1 MIARKIAAVL
11 LSVGITSVCFATDNA
26 PTVKPILIVVVGDSM
41 AASYTKPPDMRIR
54 KKLIAT
60 GWDHPDSPRL
70 LANLAEMEKRPF
82 DGVVIEVTGQT
93 AEGKPCPLCSAF
105 SNQKWQRE
113 WFQTSVAQFR
123 NCKFTRF
130 TDNFIT
136 IGANPGNIDWFDDEG
151 WQRIVEHWRIAAW
164 IAKQSGLK
172 GLLFDP
178 EPYTPPHSQFN
189 YAAQPDRTRHGFNEY
204 AAKARQRGRQVMR
217 AVAEEYPEIT
227 LFCYFMNSV
236 SATATGRAD
245 PRPALAA
252 QGYGLYP
259 AMIDGW
265 LDVAPPTV
273 ALVDG
278 CESAYLY
285 NSRRQFL
292 ESAVEIKGV
301 CQELVSFENRAK
313 YRVQVQVSFGMY
325 LDAYWNPTGSPYYI
339 DGLGGPRVERL
350 RANTSAALAAADEYV
365 WVYGERFRWWPTPNQ
380 SVRAETWAGALPGS
394 ERALRYA
401 RDPLDLARTEMA
413 RMKEA
418 GKLVNLARNGDFSSS
433 TAKSMDG
440 AQQPWHDGGPPAG
453 WSAWQRD
460 DSKGTFTWDRE
471 AGATGKGAARACRVA
486 DGCFLQSHKM
496 APGERY
502 IVRATCKVHGTG
514 NAWLRVRWQTAEG
527 RWTAETQDQL
537 LYAEPSPDNWREL
550 VGVVEVPEGVGRLL
564 ILLGVGGQS
573 TAEDVVWFD
582 DVELY
587 RLTGP

>member
-1 MIARKIAAVL
+1 MDQYGHHFRCLSAIFILALL
-11 LSVGITSVCFATDNA
+11 LSAGSVRAE
-26 PTVKPILIVVVGDSM
+26 
-41 AASYTKPPDMRIR
+41 PPDMRIR

-60 GWDHPDSPRL
+60 GWENPDSQRL

-82 DGVVIEVTGQT
+82 DGVVLRITGRT
-93 AEGKPCPLCSAF
+93 GEGKLCPLCTVF
-105 SNQKWQRE
+105 SNEKWQQE
-113 WFQTSVAQFR
+113 WFQTSVNELR

-130 TDNFIT
+130 TDNFVG
-136 IGANPGNIDWFDDEG
+136 IGANPGDIDWFDDEG
-151 WQRIVEHWRIAAW
+151 WQRIVEHWRIAARA
-164 IAKQSGLK
+164 AKQSGLK

-178 EPYTPPHSQFN
+178 EPYTPPHAQFN
-189 YAAQPDRTRHGFNEY
+189 YTAQPGRMRHGFNEY

-217 AVAEEYPEIT
+217 AVAEEYPGIT

-273 ALVDG
+273 TLVDG

-285 NSRRQFL
+285 NSRWQFL
-292 ESAVEIKGV
+292 ESAMEIKGS
-301 CQELVSFENRAK
+301 CQELVSPENRAK
-313 YRVQVQVSFGMY
+313 YRAQVQVSFGMY
-325 LDAYWNPTGSPYYI
+325 LDAYWNPKDSPYYI

-365 WVYGERFRWWPTPNQ
+365 WVYGERFRWWPTPSQ
-380 SVRAETWAGALPGS
+380 SVRPETWPEALPGS
-394 ERALRYA
+394 EQALRYA
-401 RDPLDLARTEMA
+401 RDPLDFARTEMT
-413 RMKEA
+413 RMKGT

-433 TAKSMDG
+433 AAKSMDG
-440 AQQPWHDGGPPAG
+440 AEQKWRDGEPPAG
-453 WSAWQRD
+453 WGAWQRD
-460 DSKGTFTWDRE
+460 DSKGTFTWDRQSGT
-471 AGATGKGAARACRVA
+471 AGKGAARASRVA
-486 DGCFLQSHKM
+486 DGCFVQSHKV

-502 IVRATCKVHGTG
+502 VVRAACKVHGGG
-514 NAWLRVRWQTAEG
+514 NAWLRVRWQTAESL
-527 RWTAETQDQL
+527 WTAETQDRL
-537 LYAEPSPDNWREL
+537 LYCEASPDNWREL
-550 VGVVEVPEGVGRLL
+550 FGVVEVPEGAGRLL

-587 RLTGP
+587 RLTEYFDRGK